1 MGVFF
6 MQKKKQALAALG
18 VVLGIS
24 ASVLAIIPTAP
35 HMQAGVIPVID
46 EKNIAQ
52 AIKMVNHTKKI
63 LSDQD
68 QELLLAV
75 LNAKKLDF
83 NMFNKYMNSFKKQTE
98 GADSPLSEKGM
109 YDISPFFSKSGDG
122 FDAQATV
129 RKAWIERLGSLES
142 VLNGETSIAG
152 AAMDEIKREKALD
165 QTFLAAA
172 LKAES
177 AEKTNKDV
185 VNTTSDLLDQMKNA
199 QGVVQNIQLGNQINA
214 QTVVSLATLNS
225 QIASQMQAEAAHY
238 EAKAQKRAREIAANK
253 KSKELAA
260 AAISR

>member
-1 MGVFF
+1 
-6 MQKKKQALAALG
+6 
-18 VVLGIS
+18 
-24 ASVLAIIPTAP
+24 
-35 HMQAGVIPVID
+35 
-46 EKNIAQ
+46 
-52 AIKMVNHTKKI
+52 
-63 LSDQD
+63 
-68 QELLLAV
+68 
-75 LNAKKLDF
+75 
-83 NMFNKYMNSFKKQTE
+83 MNSFKKQTE

-122 FDAQATV
+122 FDAQATI